1 MRRTVMKGLLGLGAT
16 AAAGRAAWAQPFPS
30 KQIRLIVGFPP
41 GGGLDNLARLLSER
55 MAQDLGQSLL
65 IDNRPGAG
73 GGIASAELL
82 RAPADGHTIV
92 LGNVGQFSV
101 LEHLSPNPIA
111 GFPSRVAAIGQ
122 IGNAPLGL
130 FVPASLPVTDLRGFI
145 AYVKAGGGKYNYGS
159 GGSGQI
165 THLAVEMLK
174 QQAGLALTHVPYKG
188 SAASVTDLIGGL
200 RRFRLAG
207 TGRTG
212 GHPGRGRPPAQRQPE
227 RRVEEPRHRRPDVDA
242 RVPAGAGHARG
253 VRRPDARRVHPL
265 GKPDPGRE
273 DPGPVRRG
281 TAMDPAVAGAVPPG
295 RTVLLKSGTSA
306 YTSQFWGRP
315 GFDGGIEAAQGVSRT
330 RTLVNPSG
338 KLQTPTTSVSL

>member
-188 SAASVTDLIGGL
+188 SAASVTDLIGG
-200 RRFRLAG
+200 R
-207 TGRTG
+207 
-212 GHPGRGRPPAQRQPE
+212 
-227 RRVEEPRHRRPDVDA
+227 
-242 RVPAGAGHARG
+242 
-253 VRRPDARRVHPL
+253 
-265 GKPDPGRE
+265 
-273 DPGPVRRG
+273 
-281 TAMDPAVAGAVPPG
+281 
-295 RTVLLKSGTSA
+295 
-306 YTSQFWGRP
+306 
-315 GFDGGIEAAQGVSRT
+315 IEAIIDALGVG
-330 RTLVNPSG
+330 VPHVKSG
-338 KLQTPTTSVSL
+338 KLKLLAVTAAERLADYPDVPTVRESGVPDYVVSGWQGLVAPAGTPAEVVRRLNASLNAALKSPDIAARMWTLGYLPAPGTPEAFAALMRDESTRWANLIRAAKIQAQ

>member
-188 SAASVTDLIGGL
+188 SAASVTDLIGG
-200 RRFRLAG
+200 R
-207 TGRTG
+207 
-212 GHPGRGRPPAQRQPE
+212 
-227 RRVEEPRHRRPDVDA
+227 
-242 RVPAGAGHARG
+242 
-253 VRRPDARRVHPL
+253 
-265 GKPDPGRE
+265 
-273 DPGPVRRG
+273 
-281 TAMDPAVAGAVPPG
+281 
-295 RTVLLKSGTSA
+295 
-306 YTSQFWGRP
+306 
-315 GFDGGIEAAQGVSRT
+315 IEAIIDALGVG
-330 RTLVNPSG
+330 VPHVKSG
-338 KLQTPTTSVSL
+338 KLKLLAVTAAERLADYPDVPTVRESGVPDYGVSGWQGLVAPAGTPAEVVRRLNASLNAALKSPDIAARMWTLGYLPAPGTPEAFAALMRDESTRWANLIRAAKIQAQ